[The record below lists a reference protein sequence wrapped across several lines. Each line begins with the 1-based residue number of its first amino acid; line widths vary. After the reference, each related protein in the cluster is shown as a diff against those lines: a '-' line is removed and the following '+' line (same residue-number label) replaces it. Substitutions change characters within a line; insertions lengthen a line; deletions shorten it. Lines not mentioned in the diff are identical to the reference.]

1 MIWLLITL
9 IFLFL
14 PFPVLIT
21 IICKTNALFVY
32 IFGIKLYPRKKN
44 KKNISPQKYKKK
56 KSKKISF
63 EDYTEIWHKINTNPF
78 KPSLYF
84 EFNMIYGLDDAAKT
98 AILYGTLSSLPPFLY
113 KLLCSFFHTKK
124 FKIDLKPIFEKSILD
139 FKIKSIIWINF
150 AKIIYMSLLVIFTLK
165 DNFSKSLNTKEV
177 I

>member
-1 MIWLLITL
+1 MLWLLITL

-14 PFPVLIT
+14 PLPVLIT
-21 IICKTNALFVY
+21 MGYKTNTLSVY
-32 IFGIKLYPRKKN
+32 IFGIKLYPSKKNNKNIFKKKHKKKKN
-44 KKNISPQKYKKK
+44 KKITLKDYKK
-56 KSKKISF
+56 
-63 EDYTEIWHKINTNPF
+63 IWHKINTNPF

-113 KLLCSFFHTKK
+113 NLLCSFFHTKK
-124 FKIDLKPIFEKSILD
+124 FKIDLKPIFEKSILE

-165 DNFSKSLNTKEV
+165 DNFSKSLNIKEV

>member
-1 MIWLLITL
+1 MIWFLIVLIL
-9 IFLFL
+9 IFLPL
-14 PFPVLIT
+14 PVLIT
-21 IICKTNALFVY
+21 VFFKANTLFVY
-32 IFGIKLYPRKKN
+32 IFGVKLYPRKKN
-44 KKNISPQKYKKK
+44 NKNISHKKHKKK
-56 KSKKISF
+56 KNKKISL
-63 EDYTEIWHKINTNPF
+63 EGYTEIWHKINTNPF

-84 EFNMIYGLDDAAKT
+84 KFNIIYGLDDASKT
-98 AILYGTLSSLPPFLY
+98 AILYGILSSLPPFLY

-124 FKIDLKPIFEKSILD
+124 FKIDLKPIFEKSILE

>member
-14 PFPVLIT
+14 PLPLLIT
-21 IICKTNALFVY
+21 IGYKTNTLSVY
-32 IFGIKLYPRKKN
+32 IFGIKLYPGKKSN
-44 KKNISPQKYKKK
+44 KKLSKKTHKKK
-56 KSKKISF
+56 KTKKISLK
-63 EDYTEIWHKINTNPF
+63 DYKEIWNKITNNPF

-84 EFNMIYGLDDAAKT
+84 KFNMIYGLDDAAKT

-113 KLLCSFFHTKK
+113 NLFSYFFHTKK
-124 FKIDLKPIFEKSILD
+124 FKIDFKPIFEKSILE

-165 DNFSKSLNTKEV
+165 NNLNKSLN
-177 I
+177 